1 LSGLAETLREAEPGT
16 KVRLVLK
23 DGQEVAGTFSGIN
36 GESVSLDDGQ
46 RRIELK
52 QVKRL
57 YLDFGSSKRKAAAA

>member
-1 LSGLAETLREAEPGT
+1 MSGLAATLREAEPGT
-16 KVRLVLK
+16 KLRLVLK
-23 DGQEVAGTFSGIN
+23 DGNEVAGTFSGVN

-57 YLDFGSSKRKAAAA
+57 YLEFGSTKRIAAA

>member
-1 LSGLAETLREAEPGT
+1 MSGLAETLREAEPGT
-16 KVRLVLK
+16 KLRLVLK
-23 DGQEVAGTFSGIN
+23 DGNEVAGTFSGVN

-57 YLDFGSSKRKAAAA
+57 YLEFGSTKRIAAA